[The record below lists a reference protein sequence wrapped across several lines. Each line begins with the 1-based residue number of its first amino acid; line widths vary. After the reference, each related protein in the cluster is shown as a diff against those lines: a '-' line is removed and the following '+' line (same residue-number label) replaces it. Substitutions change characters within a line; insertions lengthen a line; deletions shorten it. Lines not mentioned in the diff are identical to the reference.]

1 MGPVACLLWV
11 ARCRSRWDHRPP
23 LSSEGRASD
32 AIGTKTQ
39 LQDFVRKSPDPRSDW
54 IFSRFT
60 RPFSCNPYKKKS
72 GVGGWAGSLFWVTV
86 MDTCPYW
93 QLTEP
98 LVRLIKSLEDC
109 MQPACLCVVTCTKL
123 MWLLGVLCQNHSLKS
138 GVYWSA
144 SGLLMWGKVN
154 LREIKKLVQGYR
166 ACVRSRIKKS
176 DHHISKPTVWQLD
189 ESLDIHILS
198 IYWHLL
204 K

>member
-98 LVRLIKSLEDC
+98 LARLIKAWRIACSP
-109 MQPACLCVVTCTKL
+109 PACVSYLHQVNVTLRCALPEPLTQE
-123 MWLLGVLCQNHSLKS
+123 WRVLGCF
-138 GVYWSA
+138 
-144 SGLLMWGKVN
+144 
-154 LREIKKLVQGYR
+154 R
-166 ACVRSRIKKS
+166 
-176 DHHISKPTVWQLD
+176 
-189 ESLDIHILS
+189 SLDVGKS
-198 IYWHLL
+198 EP
-204 K
+204 